1 MWRYSQSS
9 GDLINNDGEVI
20 ATGYSGAPG
29 FKNDPLMQD
38 IKDKGPIPRGLYTIA
53 DPIDRHHEHGP
64 FFLPLIPN
72 PANDMY
78 DRSGF
83 GIHGDHLEGPSGLA
97 SKGCPVFSRHIREKV
112 WQSDDHQL
120 EVII

>member
-1 MWRYSQSS
+1 MWRFSQST

-29 FKNDPLMQD
+29 FRNLSMMQD
-38 IKDKGPIPRGLYTIA
+38 VKDKGPIPRGIYTIG
-53 DPIDRHHEHGP
+53 DPVDTVTHGP
-64 FFLPLIPN
+64 FVLPLIPDPGN
-72 PANDMY
+72 VMFNRDSFML
-78 DRSGF
+78 
-83 GIHGDHLEGPSGLA
+83 HGDHLEGPSGLA